1 VIAANGSDQTTEDA
15 TSIADSDVRHSA
27 NVTSTRQP
35 PDGQFPRWIWG
46 VYLFL
51 FGASVPWYI
60 REDAPLR
67 LWFGLPHW
75 VVISLAASFTVALFT
90 AFVVLRLWPIQ
101 EPTD

>member
-1 VIAANGSDQTTEDA
+1 VIASNGPDQATGEA
-15 TSIADSDVRHSA
+15 TSLEDSDVRTSA
-27 NVTSTRQP
+27 NATSTRQP

-46 VYLFL
+46 VYLVL

-60 REDAPLR
+60 RGDAPLR

>member
-1 VIAANGSDQTTEDA
+1 VIASNGPDQTTGET
-15 TSIADSDVRHSA
+15 TSIEDSDVRPSA
-27 NVTSTRQP
+27 NATSTRQP
-35 PDGQFPRWIWG
+35 TDGQFPRWIWG
-46 VYLFL
+46 VYVVL

-60 REDAPLR
+60 RGDAPLR

-75 VVISLAASFTVALFT
+75 VVISLAASFAVALFT